1 MASLCKA
8 HALREVTMNLPVF
21 SILSLA
27 LASVLAMAADVP
39 NHRSSPDAR
48 AEVAALAAG
57 NGMPHSLQA
66 GAAKPSPK
74 PTPLVKL
81 DIESPK
87 YKPDLP
93 LGVLYVSGWPLVIR
107 AEGSPTALGIAADA
121 TPQLFPGLGQKGYL
135 VLVDP
140 DNCLELP
147 MPFFRGDPPCSTAP
161 SDETYVEFGNDV
173 DMAGVV
179 DSADHANPGR
189 FDALADPTQSG
200 GPHFI
205 ADGDS
210 NNDQVLD
217 PVDVV
222 VGPDTGGT
230 TQDGYGFGADDNF
243 PGLVLLSPT
252 GPGLVLNSDFTR
264 PAVRRQRNLAGFL
277 NVVGY
282 ELNDPSGSTT
292 FTLSMVV
299 PVGLIAPILR
309 IDDCVG
315 NFVDF
320 RCVDPPRYQIDGGPL
335 QTAAS
340 LTNAQSFYPQLL
352 NTTPFFEVRA
362 FLVSGVA
369 PSVLDDLDHDGR
381 VTSADAKLAG
391 YNVISNEETV
401 RFRQYSG
408 DICAGVPLI
417 NVFYTD
423 FDGNGR
429 DTATFVCP
437 AGPGQIT
444 KPPR

>member
-1 MASLCKA
+1 
-8 HALREVTMNLPVF
+8 MNLPMF
-21 SILSLA
+21 SILSFAVGA
-27 LASVLAMAADVP
+27 LLTMAADAPVGRLQTPSRPTFTP
-39 NHRSSPDAR
+39 NGSTYFSGDS
-48 AEVAALAAG
+48 V
-57 NGMPHSLQA
+57 QA
-66 GAAKPSPK
+66 SAKPVPK

-87 YKPDLP
+87 YKSDLP
-93 LGVLYVSGWPLVIR
+93 LGLLYISGWPLVIR
-107 AEGSPTALGIAADA
+107 AEGAPTALGIAADA
-121 TPQLFPGLGQKGYL
+121 TPQWFPGLGQKGYL

-147 MPFFRGDPPCSTAP
+147 PPFFRGEPPCSTAP

-173 DMAGVV
+173 DQVGVS
-179 DSADHANPGR
+179 DNGDNSNPDR
-189 FDALADPTQSG
+189 FAALADPTLSG

-210 NNDQVLD
+210 NNDGVLD
-217 PVDVV
+217 PVDVE

-230 TQDGYGFGADDNF
+230 ANDGYGFGADDNF

-264 PAVRRQRNLAGFL
+264 PTVLRQRNLAGFL

-282 ELNDPSGSTT
+282 ELNDPNRQTT
-292 FTLSMVV
+292 FTVSMVV
-299 PVGLIAPILR
+299 PLGLIAPIMR

-315 NFVDF
+315 DFVDF
-320 RCVDPPRYQIDGGPL
+320 RCVGAPRYQIDGGPL
-335 QTAAS
+335 QTAPS
-340 LTNAQSFYPQLL
+340 VTTAQSFYPELI
-352 NTTPFFEVRA
+352 NSTPAFEVRA

-369 PSVLDDLDHDGR
+369 PSMLDDLNHDGR
-381 VTSADAKLAG
+381 VTAADATLAG
-391 YNVISNEETV
+391 YNVISNEEVV
-401 RFRQYSG
+401 RFRQYSS
-408 DICAGVPLI
+408 DICAGVFLR

-444 KPPR
+444 KPPQ

>member
-1 MASLCKA
+1 
-8 HALREVTMNLPVF
+8 MNLPMF

-27 LASVLAMAADVP
+27 VVALLAMAADAPVDP
-39 NHRSSPDAR
+39 VATPGPPSNR
-48 AEVAALAAG
+48 ASGFAPG
-57 NGMPHSLQA
+57 RLQA
-66 GAAKPSPK
+66 AAKPVPK

-81 DIESPK
+81 EIESPK

-93 LGVLYVSGWPLVIR
+93 LGVLYISGWPLVIR
-107 AEGSPTALGIAADA
+107 AEGSPDALGIAADA
-121 TPQLFPGLGQKGYL
+121 TPQWFPGLGQKGYL

-147 MPFFRGDPPCSTAP
+147 PPFFRGAEPCSTDP
-161 SDETYVEFGNDV
+161 SDETYVEFGPDV
-173 DMAGVV
+173 DMVGVA
-179 DSADHANPGR
+179 DQGDHANPDR
-189 FDALADPTQSG
+189 FVALADPTLSG

-210 NNDQVLD
+210 DGNGTLD

-222 VGPDTGGT
+222 VGPDTGGS
-230 TQDGYGFGADDNF
+230 TQDGVGFGADDNF

-252 GPGLVLNSDFTR
+252 GPGLVLNSNFTR

-277 NVVGY
+277 NSVGY
-282 ELNDPSGSTT
+282 ELNDPNKQTT

-299 PVGLIAPILR
+299 PLGLIAPILR

-315 NFVDF
+315 DFVDF
-320 RCVDPPRYQIDGGPL
+320 RCVDPPRYQIDGGPV
-335 QTAAS
+335 QTAPS
-340 LTNAQSFYPQLL
+340 LTNAQFFYPQLI
-352 NTTPFFEVRA
+352 NTTPSFELRA

-369 PSVLDDLDHDGR
+369 PSELMDLNHDGR
-381 VTSADAKLAG
+381 VTAADATLAG
-391 YNVISNEETV
+391 YNVISNEEVV
-401 RFRQYSG
+401 RFRQYSS
-408 DICAGVPLI
+408 DICAGVALN

-429 DTATFVCP
+429 DTAEFVCP

-444 KPPR
+444 KPPQ